1 MFKRCDEQEKYI
13 NALTNRK
20 DLTPPCQ
27 ACDGTNI
34 NISGTTVSDSSMS
47 SVFVYSNPSVGVA

>member
-1 MFKRCDEQEKYI
+1 MFKRCDEQEKYT

-27 ACDGTNI
+27 ACDGTM
-34 NISGTTVSDSSMS
+34 SGTTVSDSLMS